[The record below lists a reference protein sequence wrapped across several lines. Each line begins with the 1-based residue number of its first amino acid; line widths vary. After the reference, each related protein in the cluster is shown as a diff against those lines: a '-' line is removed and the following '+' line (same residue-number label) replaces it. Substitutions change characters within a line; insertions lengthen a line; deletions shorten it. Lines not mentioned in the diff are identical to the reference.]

1 MKITVYCSSKSNLD
15 NKYTSTA
22 VELGRWIGSNK
33 HELVYGG
40 VNAGMMHILAQSA
53 HDAGASI
60 TGIIP
65 ECFTSRADELNDTL
79 ETTPGLNERK
89 ARMYALADA
98 FVVLPGGWGTLEEAT
113 EVITLKQLGLHDKP
127 VVFVNTEEYFEYF
140 FLFLHGAR
148 REGFISRAYDDLYV
162 VVEEPKD
169 ALDYILNY
177 QPRSRK
183 DKYV

>member
-65 ECFTSRADELNDTL
+65 SVSHQEPMSLTIL
-79 ETTPGLNERK
+79 
-89 ARMYALADA
+89 
-98 FVVLPGGWGTLEEAT
+98 
-113 EVITLKQLGLHDKP
+113 LKRLRG
-127 VVFVNTEEYFEYF
+127 
-140 FLFLHGAR
+140 
-148 REGFISRAYDDLYV
+148 
-162 VVEEPKD
+162 
-169 ALDYILNY
+169 
-177 QPRSRK
+177 
-183 DKYV
+183 

>member
-22 VELGRWIGSNK
+22 VELGHWIGSNK

-60 TGIIP
+60 IGIIP
-65 ECFTSRADELNDTL
+65 QCFTSRADELNDTL

-98 FVVLPGGWGTLEEAT
+98 FVVLPGGLGTIDEWVSTLSALVVDCDT
-113 EVITLKQLGLHDKP
+113 RRKIIVVNIDGIFDDMAAQLNRVAASPFARNSTMDQCYVIVDSIT
-127 VVFVNTEEYFEYF
+127 NMINE
-140 FLFLHGAR
+140 
-148 REGFISRAYDDLYV
+148 
-162 VVEEPKD
+162 
-169 ALDYILNY
+169 LNNI
-177 QPRSRK
+177 K
-183 DKYV
+183 NCK

>member
-1 MKITVYCSSKSNLD
+1 MDVAK
-15 NKYTSTA
+15 
-22 VELGRWIGSNK
+22 ELGTLMAKAGW
-33 HELVYGG
+33 ELVYGG
-40 VNAGMMHILAQSA
+40 TNCGLMREVADAVEAAGGKVTGVIARCI
-53 HDAGASI
+53 AGKGVA
-60 TGIIP
+60 
-65 ECFTSRADELNDTL
+65 AK
-79 ETTPGLNERK
+79 GLNELIVTEDMKERK
-89 ARMYALADA
+89 SRMREMADA

-162 VVEEPKD
+162 VVEEPGE

-177 QPRSRK
+177 QPRECEA
-183 DKYV
+183 KYV